1 MDKDLPN
8 IFKGFVNDSNN
19 QNESRLGE
27 EKVES
32 INSNDVDKQIKDI
45 FSSSDYLYKA
55 NVLITLND
63 GSNMKKTIIGR
74 SNSSLITIDDEVIN
88 VRDISRIE
96 LI

>member
-1 MDKDLPN
+1 MDRDLPN
-8 IFKGFVNDSNN
+8 IFKGTTFESNN

-27 EKVES
+27 KKE
-32 INSNDVDKQIKDI
+32 IIDNSNDVNKQIKNI

-55 NVLITLND
+55 DVLITLND

-88 VRDISRIE
+88 VKDISRIE